1 MAQPFNYQ
9 LQVQDPFQSTLR
21 TVQLGQSLLNVQAA
35 RQKAALEQQAMQQ
48 AMERQ
53 QNFQTRANK
62 IVQGG
67 VSNATAEDF
76 AELAFFT
83 DKDTAQKLRETW
95 SSLEKSKQQN
105 LLQFTSEITSALA
118 NKQPDIAVQRLLSRA
133 EALRKTNRPEDI
145 QQAGLLESQ
154 AEIAKTNPDFL
165 EFDLK
170 YKLAALPGGKEYLE
184 NVDKALATR
193 REEELRPGRLQ
204 EQTAKALKASV
215 EADFAGSQA
224 VKDLALKQAQIDNY
238 AAQQDIARQNVR
250 IATLNAQ
257 IAQEGNVL
265 RRRELEAKLAEAQVV
280 RDEKLRKNV
289 SDANTAFANFD
300 NFLNTADRAL
310 AGWER
315 DRSGKIDIKR
325 PKGYVESATGPIS
338 SRLPTLSQDTA
349 DFEEQIESLK
359 SQAFLSQVEKM
370 KGLGALTEREG
381 SALTAALANLNL
393 RQSPEQL
400 GRNLLEAQRLI
411 LKGREEAAR
420 KYGVSAAPDRPAG
433 PGGAAPAQVP
443 GAAVPTAAPPAQAPG
458 AAAAPVSDVRSR
470 ADAIIRGQ

>member
-48 AMERQ
+48 ALERQ
-53 QNFQTRANK
+53 NNFQTRVQK
-62 IVQGG
+62 IIQGG

-83 DKDTAQKLRETW
+83 DKDTAKTLSDTFAA
-95 SSLEKSKQQN
+95 LGKDKQQAT
-105 LLQFTSEITSALA
+105 LTSVSEVVSALA
-118 NKQPDIAVQRLLSRA
+118 NKQPDIAEQRLRSRA
-133 EALRKTNRPEDI
+133 EALKATNRPEDI
-145 QQAGLLESQ
+145 RQAQLLESQ
-154 AEIAKTNPDFL
+154 AELARTNPDFL

-170 YKLAALPGGKEYLE
+170 YKLATLPGGKEYLE

-215 EADFAGSQA
+215 EANFAESQA

-250 IATLNAQ
+250 IAALNAQ

-265 RRRELEAKLAEAQVV
+265 RRRELEAKLADAQVA

-289 SDANTAFANFD
+289 SDANTAFSNFD

-325 PKGYVESATGPIS
+325 PKGYVKSATGPIS
-338 SRLPTLSQDTA
+338 TRLPTLSQDTA
-349 DFEEQIESLK
+349 DFEEMIDTLK
-359 SQAFLSQVEKM
+359 GQAFLSQIEKM
-370 KGLGALTEREG
+370 KGLGALSDKEG
-381 SALTAALANLNL
+381 EALRASLTNLSL

-400 GRNLLEAQRLI
+400 GSNLLEAQRLLLI
-411 LKGREEAAR
+411 ARNEAAR
-420 KYGVSAAPDRPAG
+420 KYGVQSAPDRPAG
-433 PGGAAPAQVP
+433 PGGAPAATVP
-443 GAAVPTAAPPAQAPG
+443 SAMGTATDQAVAPG
-458 AAAAPVSDVRSR
+458 APAAMPSGFRVLR
-470 ADAIIRGQ
+470 